1 MDHIPETYRDLLE
14 DETRAYAYLAT
25 IMPDGSPQLTK
36 VWFDSEGDLLRV
48 NTREGRVKDRNMS
61 SRPRVALVIADPDD
75 HYRYVQVRGE
85 VAERTLEGAKE
96 HIEHLSH
103 KYIGKDFDQ
112 LYGPRPADEVRVIYK
127 IQPTS
132 VSSVG

>member
-1 MDHIPETYRDLLE
+1 MNQIPEAYRDLLE
-14 DETRAYAYLAT
+14 DETQAYAFLAT

-36 VWFDSEGDLLRV
+36 VWFDHEGDLLRV

-61 SRPRVALVIADPDD
+61 SHPRVALAIADPDD
-75 HYRYVQVRGE
+75 HYRYIQVRGK
-85 VAERTLEGAKE
+85 VLERTVEGAKE
-96 HIEHLSH
+96 HIERLSH

-112 LYGPRPADEVRVIYK
+112 LYGPRPAGEVRVIYK

-132 VSSVG
+132 VSSIG